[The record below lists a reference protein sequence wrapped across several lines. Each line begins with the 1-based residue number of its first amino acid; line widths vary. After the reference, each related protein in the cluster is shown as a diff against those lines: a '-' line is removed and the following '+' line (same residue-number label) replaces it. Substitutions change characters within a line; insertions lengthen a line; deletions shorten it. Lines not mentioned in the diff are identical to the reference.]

1 MNQTRQG
8 GVEPGSGFW
17 KRNHNGSLTGWEPRP
32 YIRMESP
39 HLQRFDR
46 GDYDRIRREALREAN
61 LRGNGTPF
69 GLSRPSPG
77 SAEGGAEGVP
87 QVGQG
92 GG

>member
-1 MNQTRQG
+1 MPAQTRD
-8 GVEPGSGFW
+8 
-17 KRNHNGSLTGWEPRP
+17 
-32 YIRMESP
+32 ISP
-39 HLQRFDR
+39 DEEEFLQRFDR
-46 GDYDRIRREALREAN
+46 GDYDRIRREALREVAN

-69 GLSRPSPG
+69 GPSRPSPG